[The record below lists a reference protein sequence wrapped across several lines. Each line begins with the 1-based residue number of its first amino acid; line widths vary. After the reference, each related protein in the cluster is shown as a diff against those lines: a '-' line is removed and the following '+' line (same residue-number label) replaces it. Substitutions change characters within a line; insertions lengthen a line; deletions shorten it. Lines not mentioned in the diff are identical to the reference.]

1 VIKRLGR
8 CDMADDGAW
17 TVLMCRD
24 IDAAKRFYADVL
36 GWTFEACTATPLP
49 CWVASGRT
57 GKSIATFI
65 DTSESG
71 FPDAP
76 ELWLPYLSVD
86 DLEARIKAAEEHG
99 ATLLR
104 PPFAIASFGR
114 VAIIRQPGGGIVGW
128 ASAPSPG

>member
-1 VIKRLGR
+1 MSEDVV
-8 CDMADDGAW
+8 W

-24 IDAAKRFYADVL
+24 VEAAKSFYGMVL
-36 GWTFEACTATPLP
+36 GWTFKPCPGTPMR
-49 CWVASGRT
+49 CWSASAAG
-57 GKSIATFI
+57 GAVVATFI

-76 ELWLPYLSVD
+76 ELWLPYLAVD
-86 DLEARIKAAEEHG
+86 DLEGSVAKAEEQG

-104 PPFAIASFGR
+104 PPFDIASFGR

-128 ASAPSPG
+128 ASAAPARRA